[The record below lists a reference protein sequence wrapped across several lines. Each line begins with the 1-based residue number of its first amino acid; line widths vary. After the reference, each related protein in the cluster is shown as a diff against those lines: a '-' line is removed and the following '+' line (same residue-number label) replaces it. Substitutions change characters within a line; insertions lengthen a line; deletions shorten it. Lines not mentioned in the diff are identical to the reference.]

1 MDRSSL
7 KGAHLNKCRTVNA
20 DQRIRVR
27 PIRPSILPLV
37 SARNSIIHTAVRR
50 LRAGGVVAFPTETVY
65 GLGADA
71 TNPAA
76 IKRVFD
82 LKGRPP
88 QNPLIVHV
96 ADEAMARE
104 VVAHWPEQA
113 SVLARALWPGPLSLV
128 LPKAAIIP
136 DIVTAGGPNVAV
148 RCPDHPLTLE
158 LLRQLGRPLVGPS
171 ANLSG
176 TVSPTTAQH
185 VAFAF
190 DSDDVLVLDGGKCRA
205 GIEST
210 VLLLTEYPPRIA
222 RPGLVSAEQI
232 SALIHAPVADFIAG
246 LAPSGSPS
254 GGPTVSDTPL
264 ESPGLLE
271 KHYAPATPARLVRVA
286 DLAAALRE
294 EGRAVVIAHVPVP
307 VPAPHLLEPLP
318 HDALGYAAGLYAALR
333 SADQHHA
340 ARILVVVPEWG
351 SNDRHAAIWTAIL
364 DRLRRATA

>member
-1 MDRSSL
+1 MPPT
-7 KGAHLNKCRTVNA
+7 RT
-20 DQRIRVR
+20 
-27 PIRPSILPLV
+27 
-37 SARNSIIHTAVRR
+37 SIIHLAVRR
-50 LRAGGVVAFPTETVY
+50 LLAGGVVAFPTETVY

-71 TNPAA
+71 TNEAA
-76 IKRVFD
+76 IRRVFN

-96 ADEAMARE
+96 ADEAMARQ

-113 SVLARALWPGPLSLV
+113 SILAKHLWPGPLSLV
-128 LPKAAIIP
+128 LPKADIIP
-136 DIVTAGGPNVAV
+136 GIVTAGGPNVAV

-190 DSDDVLVLDGGKCRA
+190 DSDEVLVLDGGKCKA

-210 VLLLTEYPPRIA
+210 VLLLTEHPPRIA
-222 RPGLVSAEQI
+222 RPGLISAEQI
-232 SALIHAPVADFIAG
+232 SSLIHAPVADFIAG
-246 LAPSGSPS
+246 LQPSPQA
-254 GGPTVSDTPL
+254 PL
-264 ESPGLLE
+264 ESPGLLD
-271 KHYAPATPARLVRVA
+271 KHYAPSTPARLIPA
-286 DLAAALRE
+286 ASLPAALRD
-294 EGRAVVIAHVPVP
+294 GPRAVVIAHIPVP
-307 VPAPHLLEPLP
+307 IPPPHVLEPLP

-333 SADQHHA
+333 SADQHRA
-340 ARILVVVPEWG
+340 DRILIILPEPPA
-351 SNDRHAAIWTAIL
+351 NDRHAAIWTAIL